1 MKGFTL
7 LLVTFFL
14 SAYVF
19 SQSSGKIK
27 GIVQLT
33 DGKAINSAT
42 VELLKVKDSSLVKA
56 TVTANDGRYEFENIK
71 AGNYFIH
78 VSHVGFKAY
87 FSKEYSVS
95 FDAPALNLDPVI
107 ISELSAG
114 ELKEVKV
121 NSKKPFIEQKI
132 DRTIINVEASI
143 SNAGSN
149 ALEVLEKSPGVSV
162 DKDGNVSLKG
172 RAGVLILMD
181 GRPTYLSGD
190 QLANYLRGL
199 PASAIE
205 QIELMPNPPA
215 KYDAAGNAGVI
226 NIKTKKNRVK
236 GFNGNLNL
244 NYSQGTYARTSNSL
258 NLNYRNNKWNIS
270 TNYNYWYWQG
280 YNDLYV
286 KRNFFKKGTKD
297 IETIFEQN
305 AFIRMAY
312 PGHTGKIAI
321 DYYLTKKTTIGV
333 VFTGNYE
340 TGDEPGENIS
350 YIKDATEKVN
360 SIVQANN
367 NHNTVNKNFGV
378 NLNLRHQFDSA
389 GKEFSVDLDYLD
401 YNLMTNQNFRNQ
413 FFTASWV
420 KNRPD
425 EILRGELPSLVK
437 IYSGKADY
445 SHPLKKDSKI
455 EAGVKTSFVRTNNDA
470 RYFLQQNNLWIVDS
484 GRSNHFIYE
493 ENINAAYLNYNK
505 QFKKLAI
512 QAGVRLENTN
522 VKGHQFIN
530 DSSFNQHYTQFFPTL
545 FLQYTPDEK
554 QQIGLS
560 LGRRIDRP
568 AYQDLNPFRY
578 FLDPYTYEQGNPFL
592 RPQFTY
598 NSQLSHTY
606 KGFFTTTLSYSRTK
620 DIFTEALDQIDQD
633 TITFVHKEN
642 IARARNMGISVSA
655 NFNVTKWW
663 TTNLYA
669 NMYNVHFNGLLN
681 NKPIDVSGTTLQMNA
696 SNQFD
701 LGKGWSA
708 ELSGWFQTR
717 AIEGQIII
725 NPLGQLNTA
734 IQKKILK
741 DKATI
746 KISVRDIFLT
756 QSFSGKFV
764 LDNIDATVKITKQTR
779 VLSIGFTY
787 RFGKTNSQSQRNKTS
802 GAEEEQNRVKKG
814 GAGN

>member
-14 SAYVF
+14 SAYVL
-19 SQSSGKIK
+19 SQSPGKIN
-27 GIVQLT
+27 GIVRLT
-33 DGKAINSAT
+33 DGKIISSAT
-42 VELLKVKDSSLVKA
+42 VELLKSKDSTLAKA
-56 TVTANDGRYEFENIK
+56 TLTGSDGRYEFDNIK
-71 AGNYFIH
+71 EGNYIIH
-78 VSHVGFKAY
+78 VSHVGFKSY
-87 FSKEYSVS
+87 FSNTYSIS
-95 FDAPALNLDPVI
+95 SNAASLTLEPIA
-107 ISELSAG
+107 ISELSAA

-121 NSKKPFIEQKI
+121 TGKKPFIERKI
-132 DRTIINVEASI
+132 DRTVINVEASI

-172 RAGVLILMD
+172 KSGVLILMD
-181 GRPTYLSGD
+181 GRPTYLNGD
-190 QLANYLRGL
+190 QLANYLRSL

-226 NIKTKKNRVK
+226 NIKTKKNKIK
-236 GFNGNLNL
+236 GFNGNLNF
-244 NYSQGTYARTSNSL
+244 TYAQGKYARPTGSL
-258 NLNYRNNKWNIS
+258 NLNYRKNKWNIS

-280 YNDLYV
+280 FNDLYV
-286 KRNFFKKGTKD
+286 KRNFFKQGTKD

-305 AFIRMAY
+305 AYIKIKY
-312 PGHTGKIAI
+312 PGQEGKIAI
-321 DYYLTKKTTIGV
+321 DHFLTKKTTIGV
-333 VFTGNYE
+333 VFKGTYE
-340 TGDEPGENIS
+340 TGSEPSENTS

-360 SIVQANN
+360 SIVQAMND
-367 NHNTVNKNFGV
+367 HKSVNKNFGI

-389 GKEFSVDLDYLD
+389 GKEFSIDADYLD
-401 YNLMTNQNFRNQ
+401 YNLMTNQNFLNQ
-413 FFTASWV
+413 FFNANRV

-425 EILRGELPSLVK
+425 EILHGDLPSIVK
-437 IYSGKADY
+437 IYSAKTDY

-455 EAGVKTSFVRTNNDA
+455 EAGLKTSFVKTNNDA
-470 RYFLQQNNLWIVDS
+470 RYLLQENNVWIADS
-484 GRSNHFIYE
+484 GRSNHFIYQ

-505 QFKKLAI
+505 QFKKLAV
-512 QAGVRLENTN
+512 QAGLRLENTN
-522 VKGHQFIN
+522 SKGKQFIN
-530 DSSFNQHYTQFFPTL
+530 DSTFNLHYTQLFPTL
-545 FLQYTPDEK
+545 FLQYTASEK
-554 QQIGLS
+554 HQFGLS

-592 RPQFTY
+592 RPQFTI
-598 NSQLSHTY
+598 NSELSHTF
-606 KGFFTTTLSYSRTK
+606 KGFLTSTLSYSRTK

-642 IARARNMGISVSA
+642 IARARNMGLSVSA

-663 TTNLYA
+663 TTNLYG
-669 NMYNVHFNGLLN
+669 NLFNNHFSGLLN
-681 NKPIDVSGTTLQMNA
+681 NKPIEVSGTTFQFNG

-708 ELSGWFQTR
+708 ELSGWFQTK

-725 NPLGQLNTA
+725 NPQGQLNA
-734 IQKKILK
+734 GIQKKILK
-741 DKATI
+741 DKGTI
-746 KISVRDIFLT
+746 KLSGRDILFT
-756 QSFSGKFV
+756 QPFDGKFV
-764 LDNIDATVKITKQTR
+764 LDNIDVVVKQSRMSR
-779 VLSIGFTY
+779 VVSLGFTY
-787 RFGKTNSQSQRNKTS
+787 RFGKTNFQSQRKNSS